1 MRKILFLDI
10 DGVVNNSKSHEK
22 YSYRGMLGID
32 PNLAFLVG
40 KIVLD
45 TGCEVVLSSSWRGSE
60 KGEQHIREQVC
71 DFVDVT
77 PHCTSGVRGAE
88 IHLWLMRNCARF
100 GSTGYNQKDVRVA
113 ILDDSSDMLMWQ
125 KDCFF
130 RTSWDEG
137 ITPEIAEA
145 VTKHLNGV

>member
-45 TGCEVVLSSSWRGSE
+45 TGCEVVLSSSWE
-60 KGEQHIREQVC
+60 
-71 DFVDVT
+71 
-77 PHCTSGVRGAE
+77 
-88 IHLWLMRNCARF
+88 
-100 GSTGYNQKDVRVA
+100 
-113 ILDDSSDMLMWQ
+113 
-125 KDCFF
+125 
-130 RTSWDEG
+130 EG